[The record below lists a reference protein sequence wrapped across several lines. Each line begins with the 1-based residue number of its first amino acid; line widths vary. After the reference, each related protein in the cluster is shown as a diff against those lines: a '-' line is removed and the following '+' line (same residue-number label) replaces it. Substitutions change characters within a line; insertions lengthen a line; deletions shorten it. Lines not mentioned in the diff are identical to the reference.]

1 MEFPDWE
8 GGVEV
13 VWQGVGQLPRVHGQ
27 RLLSVAEQL
36 RLPRSFPQH
45 QGSREEEGEDGEGAS
60 QQQAEHLLDS
70 ALEGK
75 LWQFLE
81 ES

>member
-36 RLPRSFPQH
+36 RLPRNS
-45 QGSREEEGEDGEGAS
+45 SR
-60 QQQAEHLLDS
+60 QRAEAFHLEWDDTYL
-70 ALEGK
+70 AAFKKG
-75 LWQFLE
+75 
-81 ES
+81 